1 MNNNRLTRLS
11 QYIIVFIMLLQLAG
25 PAVTALGQQHRSWTV
40 LVYMAADNDLEP
52 FSLTDLD
59 EIERGLANG
68 DGVTVVAL
76 VDRSPDDY
84 EYDNLPPDVSSV
96 VENSPAW
103 SGARIVLVEPDTRT
117 GVVSGFVEDWG
128 DVNTGDPAL
137 LARFISYAVNNY
149 PADHYALVIWDHG
162 GGPGYF
168 AVDLGHRDVLTLRE
182 LAEAMEA
189 ARVHFDLIGFD
200 ACLMG
205 TVEAAYEVRN
215 FADYLVASEET
226 EPGLGWPYH
235 YIIGGLASN
244 PSMSARS
251 LATMIVDEYI
261 RFYQEIDMPGVT
273 LSAVDLKV
281 FRDNDIAGATR
292 AFIEDARDALD
303 AVKNAR
309 MRAQEFGGGDDPT
322 TGANQVDAI
331 GLLDSVS
338 GSIASAGQLRDLLE
352 SAVVDN
358 GAYGDSVSGAR
369 GLSIHY
375 PLRYDKSVYVEI
387 SSFGVDSGWAGFLEE
402 AVNVEAS
409 LQPPQQP
416 GGGGG
421 VEIQLVKLFTDLGLE
436 YSEWQAAGPVDFD
449 GDGAQEFIVYGLG
462 YDNDTGEISIDF
474 SISKY
479 IDGGLVEVYVDTV
492 DWGYPDEEGNS
503 PFAIADAMS
512 GDVDGD
518 GMEEFFDA
526 YSYVDP
532 YYIYASVDRYDFD
545 GAGGVES
552 YFTTIDNLVVTS
564 SSLGDLGGDGR
575 YDIVLGGYEVD
586 PEAGS
591 VEGSLYL
598 LSADQLDVEASF
610 TLDAPEGALVDVPG
624 VSLGDLGPMSGDELV
639 LAYNIYQVDPDTG
652 YIMPVAFRL
661 AVLAAAGD
669 GLAIVDGI
677 EYEGMA
683 FSLDTGDLDSDGQDE
698 ILVVYVQ
705 PDGGHME
712 ILELQ
717 GSRLVSLGSWRLDLG
732 EQGMAAAEAYDIDGD
747 GITEIMLAVADAEG
761 AVLEIYSYIAST
773 GELNPE
779 DRMSLGAEHV
789 IPVPTDLNGDSRLEI
804 VYLVQLRDGVYLGMG
819 SVENYVDPTGDIEG
833 VIVDAEGNPVAGA
846 RVKLMLPRSLSLKT
860 TTDENG
866 RFNFTGVPAGTYQ
879 IEAYWRDNNGAHHA
893 VQLVSIEAGQTVQI
907 MIQEQAAQQ
916 EETPPE
922 DTGGDTGGAGDIGG
936 GAEGGQEDTTPETNT
951 TDTGTGGG
959 TGTGG
964 QAGGGGESQEGGS
977 TGGSSD
983 TSTSTGQ
990 QGGASTPS
998 NQTSNEASPGQQ
1010 GQQQEGAST
1019 GSVGGQQEQGGQQQQ
1034 QGQQQQTPATG
1045 ATSAGQGG
1053 QQEEQQAA
1061 SQTQEEQAGGG
1072 GQSQEQAQEAE
1083 TTEPAGQ
1090 QGEQAS
1096 PGGGGQGLDV
1106 TLAIQILVLLVLAA
1120 LYLHVRSGRRSG
1132 AAAIIL
1138 LMLLNPAATALY
1150 AEAQHAET
1158 PWWIYEGL
1166 RVSYTISSSV
1176 SEINPWASMQQT
1188 LGQMSVVGGGLV
1200 TYPEKPASVSGV
1212 DGTDVY
1218 IITEPA
1224 RDHVDMEEHIW
1235 LVNGEKIIEG
1245 TSRVLNLRVIPNHG
1259 VYNGP
1264 FWIDPGLLRNA
1275 RAGGTVQIPGEG
1287 RVITYSVLYE
1297 GRVDMSPE
1305 SRGQDSLYSLTG
1317 TVIALP
1323 VPPGTYRDIVVLQGR
1338 LPTAQAGQNQ
1348 ANQQESTWHEL
1359 IVDKQLGL
1367 IYLEALI
1374 TRQEPNWNAGAGG
1387 QGQQTP
1393 TVKSSLYLKA
1403 LSEVTLDLDDVK
1415 PPYAEYKQERLLHP
1429 GYHTGYTGLAMLSG
1443 GMASLTSVMFS
1454 YKTSI
1459 RGLYKDTMYV
1469 VDAIAFGVNEGK
1481 HAEVVIWKVDT
1492 RTGSAVA
1499 LDAEVFASTVSNQPI
1514 TASKG
1519 DRVDHTYMW
1528 IGDDAGKSQIRVMGH
1543 TYSLNGQVEGP
1554 GGLRLYEYTLAD
1566 ATGSDFEIAMLYYLP
1581 NGLLYTIEPTF
1592 NGISISQAMAQ
1603 LGTPP
1608 SRGTALEAM
1617 SEIPETQPKPV
1628 TAQAPLEPGQEYGG
1642 QQGQANQ
1649 DQSVVGQNEQDNT
1662 PTDTGYTGQDEAPP
1676 AGGGQGQEAGSGG
1689 GGSTQAAETGGSG
1702 DQAQASGSGGEG
1714 GGQVTITVSKSTLS
1728 TIITVITLILAALIA
1743 RNMLRGQG

>member
-1 MNNNRLTRLS
+1 
-11 QYIIVFIMLLQLAG
+11 MLLQLAG
-25 PAVTALGQQHRSWTV
+25 PAVPALGQQHRSWTI

-59 EIERGLANG
+59 EIEHGLASG
-68 DGVTVVAL
+68 SGGVTVVAL
-76 VDRSPDDY
+76 VDRSPSDY
-84 EYDNLPPDVSSV
+84 EYENLPPDVSAI

-117 GVVSGFVEDWG
+117 GVVSRFVEDWG
-128 DVNTGDPAL
+128 NVNTGDPAL
-137 LARFISYAVNNY
+137 LARFITYAVSNY

-168 AVDLGHRDVLTLRE
+168 AIDFGHRDVLTLRE
-182 LAEAMEA
+182 LADALES

-215 FADYLVASEET
+215 FADYMVASEET

-235 YIIGGLASN
+235 YIIGGLTSN
-244 PSMSARS
+244 PSMSPRS

-273 LSAVDLKV
+273 LSAVDLSV

-292 AFIEDARDALD
+292 TFIEDARNALE

-309 MRAQEFGGGDDPT
+309 IRAQEFGGGDDPT

-331 GLLDSVS
+331 GLLDGVS
-338 GSIASAGQLRDLLE
+338 GGIASAGQLRDLLE
-352 SAVVDN
+352 SAIVSSR
-358 GAYGDSVSGAR
+358 AYGDSVSGAR

-375 PLRYDKSVYVEI
+375 PLRYDKGLYVEI
-387 SSFGVDSGWAGFLEE
+387 ASFGVDSGWAGFLEE

-416 GGGGG
+416 GGG
-421 VEIQLVKLFTDLGLE
+421 EAELQLVKLFSDLGLE
-436 YSEWQAAGPVDFD
+436 YAEWQAAGPVDFD

-462 YDNDTGEISIDF
+462 YDADNDEISIDL

-479 IDGGLVEVYVDTV
+479 IDGGLVEVYVDTI

-552 YFTTIDNLVVTS
+552 YFTIIDNLVVTS

-586 PEAGS
+586 LDAGS

-598 LSADQLDVEASF
+598 LSADQLEVEASF
-610 TLDAPEGALVDVPG
+610 ALDAPEGALVDVPG
-624 VSLGDLGPMSGDELV
+624 VSLGDLGPMNGDEIA
-639 LAYNIYQVDPDTG
+639 LAYNIYQVDPETG
-652 YIMPVAFRL
+652 YLIPAAFRL
-661 AVLAAAGD
+661 VVLAAAGN

-698 ILVVYVQ
+698 ILIVYVQ

-717 GSRLVSLGSWRLDLG
+717 GSRLASLGSWRLDLG

-747 GITEIMLAVADAEG
+747 GIMEIMLAVAEAEG
-761 AVLEIYSYIAST
+761 AVLEIYSYMAST

-779 DRMSLGAEHV
+779 YRMNLGAEHV

-804 VYLVQLRDGVYLGMG
+804 VYLVQLRDGVHLGIG
-819 SVENYVDPTGDIEG
+819 AVENYVDPTGDIEG
-833 VIVDAEGNPVAGA
+833 VVVDAEGNPVAGA

-893 VQLVSIEAGQTVQI
+893 VQLVSIEAGQIVQI
-907 MIQEQAAQQ
+907 VIQEQAAPQ
-916 EETPPE
+916 EETPPG
-922 DTGGDTGGAGDIGG
+922 DSGGDTGDTGGPEEGAG
-936 GAEGGQEDTTPETNT
+936 EEQEDTTPETNT

-964 QAGGGGESQEGGS
+964 QTGGGGSQEGEPS
-977 TGGSSD
+977 SGSSG
-983 TSTSTGQ
+983 TGTSTGQ

-998 NQTSNEASPGQQ
+998 NQTSSEASPGQQ
-1010 GQQQEGAST
+1010 EQQEEGAST
-1019 GSVGGQQEQGGQQQQ
+1019 GNVGGQQQQ
-1034 QGQQQQTPATG
+1034 QGETPATG
-1045 ATSAGQGG
+1045 TGVDQEG
-1053 QQEEQQAA
+1053 QQEEQQTAA
-1061 SQTQEEQAGGG
+1061 QTQEEQAGGG
-1072 GQSQEQAQEAE
+1072 EQGQEQVQEPE
-1083 TTEPAGQ
+1083 ITEPAS
-1090 QGEQAS
+1090 QGEQTS
-1096 PGGGGQGLDV
+1096 TGEGGQGLDA
-1106 TLAIQILVLLVLAA
+1106 TLAVQILILLVLAA
-1120 LYLHVRSGRRSG
+1120 LYLHVRSGKRGG

-1150 AEAQHAET
+1150 AEAQHAEA

-1166 RVSYTISSSV
+1166 RVTYMISSSV

-1188 LGQMSVVGGGLV
+1188 LGQMTVVGGGQV

-1212 DGTDVY
+1212 DGADVY
-1218 IITEPA
+1218 IVTEPA
-1224 RDHVDMEEHIW
+1224 RDHVDMKEHIW

-1245 TSRVLNLRVIPNHG
+1245 SSRVLNLRVIPNHG

-1275 RAGGTVQIPGEG
+1275 RTGGTVQIPGEG
-1287 RVITYSVLYE
+1287 RVVTYSVLYE
-1297 GRVDMSPE
+1297 GRVDISPE
-1305 SRGQDSLYSLTG
+1305 SRGQDSLYSLAG

-1338 LPTAQAGQNQ
+1338 LPIVQAGQGQ
-1348 ANQQESTWHEL
+1348 ANQQESTWHEI

-1367 IYLEALI
+1367 IYLESLI
-1374 TRQEPNWNAGAGG
+1374 TRQEPGWNAGAGG
-1387 QGQQTP
+1387 HGQQNP
-1393 TVKSSLYLKA
+1393 TVKSSLYLKV
-1403 LSEVTLDLDDVK
+1403 LSEVTLDLDNVK
-1415 PPYAEYKQERLLHP
+1415 PPYAEYRQERLLHP
-1429 GYHTGYTGLAMLSG
+1429 GYHTGYTGLAMLGS
-1443 GMASLTSVMFS
+1443 GMASLTSVMFT
-1454 YKTSI
+1454 YKTTI

-1481 HAEVVIWKVDT
+1481 HAEIVIWKVDT
-1492 RTGSAVA
+1492 RTGNAIV
-1499 LDAEVFASTVSNQPI
+1499 LDAQVFASTVSNQPI

-1519 DRVDHTYMW
+1519 DRVEHTYMW
-1528 IGDDAGKSQIRVMGH
+1528 IGDDAGKSQIHVMGR
-1543 TYSLNGQVEGP
+1543 TYTLNGQVEGSE
-1554 GGLRLYEYTLAD
+1554 GLRLYEYTLAD
-1566 ATGSDFEIAMLYYLP
+1566 ATGSGFEIARLYYLP
-1581 NGLLYTIEPTF
+1581 NGLLYTIEPVF
-1592 NGISISQAMAQ
+1592 NGISISEAMTQ
-1603 LGTPP
+1603 LGMPP
-1608 SRGTALEAM
+1608 SRGTALEVM
-1617 SEIPETQPKPV
+1617 TGIPNTQPRPV
-1628 TAQAPLEPGQEYGG
+1628 EEPAPQEPGQEHGG
-1642 QQGQANQ
+1642 QQGQATQ
-1649 DQSVVGQNEQDNT
+1649 DQAVVGQDEQDNT
-1662 PTDTGYTGQDEAPP
+1662 PTDTGYTGPEEAPP
-1676 AGGGQGQEAGSGG
+1676 AGGGGGTGGQGQDAGSGE
-1689 GGSTQAAETGGSG
+1689 GGSTQAPETGGSES
-1702 DQAQASGSGGEG
+1702 QAQDDNNGEEG
-1714 GGQVTITVSKSTLS
+1714 DQVTITVSRSMLSTL
-1728 TIITVITLILAALIA
+1728 ITVVTLILAALIA
-1743 RNMLRGQG
+1743 VNLLRGQG